1 MIVKFIKDIK
11 LSIRKFPISLCKSL
25 SFSSILVANTDFN
38 YTKKILIYIDLVLQ
52 SKYIFL
58 TSDMNSLYLGNPFM
72 SSLAFRV
79 VWKWKNLNSLLN
91 P

>member
-38 YTKKILIYIDLVLQ
+38 YTKKKLIYIDLFLQ
-52 SKYIFL
+52 SKYRFF
-58 TSDMNSLYLGNPFM
+58 N
-72 SSLAFRV
+72 FRYE
-79 VWKWKNLNSLLN
+79 LSLLG
-91 P
+91 